1 MLRLI
6 LLTKIYHF
14 RQVLRALKACK
25 LVWSSQSGRNW
36 MVLKYKMGIR
46 YCGFNIKKGR
56 GQSNYP
62 FLMRMLITGE
72 REIPPFLRSGS
83 RDFEPLAVPVL
94 GLVSNSR
101 PQFVMFVFV
110 CCCFSAVHY
119 QNQSII
125 FHGDSRKWEIH
136 ERSWKTAPARGLRV
150 VFS

>member
-1 MLRLI
+1 
-6 LLTKIYHF
+6 
-14 RQVLRALKACK
+14 
-25 LVWSSQSGRNW
+25 

-83 RDFEPLAVPVL
+83 RDFEPLAVSVL

-136 ERSWKTAPARGLRV
+136 ERS
-150 VFS
+150 

>member
-1 MLRLI
+1 MWFQ
-6 LLTKIYHF
+6 Y
-14 RQVLRALKACK
+14 
-25 LVWSSQSGRNW
+25 
-36 MVLKYKMGIR
+36 
-46 YCGFNIKKGR
+46 KKGR

-62 FLMRMLITGE
+62 FLLRMLITGE

-83 RDFEPLAVPVL
+83 REFEPLAVPVL

-125 FHGDSRKWEIH
+125 FRGDSRRGGNTRMLVKNGTREGITSGFH
-136 ERSWKTAPARGLRV
+136 HSARELRNINCSSKTRKEKTYVDRLLNTRRGNQTKNCWINQ
-150 VFS
+150 